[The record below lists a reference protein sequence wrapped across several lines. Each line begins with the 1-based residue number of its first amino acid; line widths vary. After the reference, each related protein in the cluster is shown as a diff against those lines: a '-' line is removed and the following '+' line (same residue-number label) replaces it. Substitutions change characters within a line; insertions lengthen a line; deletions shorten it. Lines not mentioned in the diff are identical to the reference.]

1 MAGSLL
7 DNEDFSSIG
16 SGGSKKGGG
25 GSVDMGN
32 RIKIGVIAVCLGG
45 AGLLFAYQAGLIFK
59 PKPPTDTRTQEQ
71 IEEEDKQFE
80 QQERFREKLK
90 EQPNYQEGDA

>member
-16 SGGSKKGGG
+16 SGGSNKGGSPKDI
-25 GSVDMGN
+25 GSM
-32 RIKIGVIAVCLGG
+32 IKIGIIVVCLGG
-45 AGLLFAYQAGLIFK
+45 AGLLFAYQAGLIFQ

-71 IEEEDKQFE
+71 IDEEDKQFE